1 MQIKNKDMQQQLTQL
16 KKIYKSYFSAIRARS
31 SEGRVYMQRAFLA
44 ALVYEGL
51 NVERFE
57 CGPNNYDYLIFNHE
71 YILDVVRVEHL
82 TGAIASACRSQLL
95 SDKFDLLVF
104 NFGSSKPECYFQI
117 NQFRKM
123 KFQME

>member
-1 MQIKNKDMQQQLTQL
+1 MQTKNKDMRLTRL

-57 CGPNNYDYLIFNHE
+57 CGPDHSGYLIFNHE

-82 TGAIASACRSQLL
+82 TEVIASACRSQRVP
-95 SDKFDLLVF
+95 DKFDLLVF
-104 NFGSSKPECYFQI
+104 NFGSSRPECYFQI

-123 KFQME
+123 